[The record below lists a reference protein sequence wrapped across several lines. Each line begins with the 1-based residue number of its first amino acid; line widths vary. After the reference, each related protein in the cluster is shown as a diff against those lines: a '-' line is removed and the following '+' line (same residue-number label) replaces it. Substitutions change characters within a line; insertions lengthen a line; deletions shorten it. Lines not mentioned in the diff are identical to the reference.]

1 MASLPDQAVLDSLGV
16 NRKNDGTLV
25 SGVLAMAQRA
35 RGGAGGSFWGCL
47 GLLAVL
53 VLFFVGA
60 FVVFIYLYTS
70 TPLPV

>member
-1 MASLPDQAVLDSLGV
+1 
-16 NRKNDGTLV
+16 
-25 SGVLAMAQRA
+25 MAQRA
-35 RGGAGGSFWGCL
+35 RRGAGASFLGCL
-47 GLLAVL
+47 VGLTFL